1 MYADGGDCIMN
12 KQIEGFMY
20 FVREQGVVGL
30 AVGLIL
36 GGAVSKFV
44 TALIE
49 DLVNPIVGI
58 VLGGTEGLAA
68 MKFVIPGTSAAIM
81 WGDLTSKALDFII
94 IAGIVYY
101 VVHGLGLDKI
111 DKKKK

>member
-1 MYADGGDCIMN
+1 MS
-12 KQIEGFMY
+12 KQIDGFMT

-44 TALIE
+44 TAIIN

-58 VLGGTEGLAA
+58 LLGSTEGLAK
-68 MKFVIPGTSAAIM
+68 MKFVIPGTNAAIM
-81 WGDLTSKALDFII
+81 WGHLISAALDFVV
-94 IAGIVYY
+94 IAAVVYY
-101 VVHGLGLDKI
+101 VVHGLGFDRA
-111 DKKKK
+111 DKKKS

>member
-1 MYADGGDCIMN
+1 MN
-12 KQIEGFMY
+12 KPLDGFMS

-44 TALIE
+44 TALID

-58 VLGGTEGLAA
+58 LLGSTEGLSK
-68 MKFVIPGTSAAIM
+68 MKFVIPGTKAAIM
-81 WGDLTSKALDFII
+81 WGHLISAALDFVV
-94 IAGIVYY
+94 IAAVVYY
-101 VVHGLGLDKI
+101 VVHGLGFDRA
-111 DKKKK
+111 DKKKS

>member
-1 MYADGGDCIMN
+1 MS
-12 KQIEGFMY
+12 KPLEGFMS

-44 TALIE
+44 TAIID

-58 VLGGTEGLAA
+58 LLGSTEGLAK
-68 MKFVIPGTSAAIM
+68 MQFVIPGTKAAIM
-81 WGDLTSKALDFII
+81 WGHLVSASLDFIV
-94 IAGIVYY
+94 IAAVVYY
-101 VVHGLGLDKI
+101 VVHGLGFDRA
-111 DKKKK
+111 DKKKS